1 MRYWWLGQ
9 LAHIALPSVPSM
21 PSVPNGLPWVI
32 GENHVACWVSMDS
45 IRHLE
50 SKYQIQNCCL
60 IYLMPSPCP
69 ANAQSA
75 QWAISGRYVTYW
87 ISMDSIHH
95 WESKLTLFYVVH
107 SFFFFF
113 LGFPVFPVFLICM
126 LVVTGDLSLP
136 FILIGLVF
144 LFTNTRLIH
153 NTHWSI
159 FFC

>member
-1 MRYWWLGQ
+1 
-9 LAHIALPSVPSM
+9 
-21 PSVPNGLPWVI
+21 
-32 GENHVACWVSMDS
+32 
-45 IRHLE
+45 
-50 SKYQIQNCCL
+50 
-60 IYLMPSPCP
+60 
-69 ANAQSA
+69 
-75 QWAISGRYVTYW
+75 
-87 ISMDSIHH
+87 MDSIHH

-153 NTHWSI
+153 TEAFFFVNVSI
-159 FFC
+159 FFCSFYP